1 MNPIYGIG
9 AGMVNKLRNGVMNRI
24 QTEQYA
30 QPNAQQAQDINNV
43 YGAGSWGMPQPPNRL
58 QPGADTKPR
67 TGIKGFISNMYG
79 LGQR

>member
-1 MNPIYGIG
+1 
-9 AGMVNKLRNGVMNRI
+9 MVNKLRNGVMNRIAPI

-58 QPGADTKPR
+58 QPGAGTKPR
-67 TGIKGFISNMYG
+67 AGIKGFISNMYG